1 MMVTSW
7 EANGGGGK
15 LKKIPKQTVKQTH
28 HIIHALFLTIPIK
41 HLPLDLVKDRTL
53 SYTELCN
60 LPQDDILFK
69 LLFYGTF
76 IDFIY
81 F

>member
-1 MMVTSW
+1 M
-7 EANGGGGK
+7 EGGK
-15 LKKIPKQTVKQTH
+15 NEKKLKQTH
-28 HIIHALFLTIPIK
+28 HIIHALFLTVLIK
-41 HLPLDLVKDRTL
+41 HLLLDLVKGRTL
-53 SYTELCN
+53 SYPKLCN
-60 LPQDDILFK
+60 LPQDDVLFK

>member
-1 MMVTSW
+1 M
-7 EANGGGGK
+7 
-15 LKKIPKQTVKQTH
+15 KKNKQNKTNPTH
-28 HIIHALFLTIPIK
+28 YTCPVSLQSSLK
-41 HLPLDLVKDRTL
+41 HLLLDLVKGRTL

-60 LPQDDILFK
+60 LPQEDILFK